1 MSMMQEEVNE
11 MRKVVKLQTVNEN
24 NKATQVWMQHLI
36 NRILMEQLDLP
47 VPLAAKVV
55 YQSSKQWQ
63 RKEDDK

>member
-1 MSMMQEEVNE
+1 